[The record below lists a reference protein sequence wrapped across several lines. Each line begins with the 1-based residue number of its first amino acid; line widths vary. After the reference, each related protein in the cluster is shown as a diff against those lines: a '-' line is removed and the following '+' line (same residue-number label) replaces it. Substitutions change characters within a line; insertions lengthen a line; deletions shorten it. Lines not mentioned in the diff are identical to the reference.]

1 MLIGTWIVSG
11 IVPAIMFYGLEFIA
25 ARWFLPTILLFCA
38 AMRSKRAPVRACIFN
53 HNCRLSRQFVQ
64 AL

>member
-53 HNCRLSRQFVQ
+53 KIG
-64 AL
+64 